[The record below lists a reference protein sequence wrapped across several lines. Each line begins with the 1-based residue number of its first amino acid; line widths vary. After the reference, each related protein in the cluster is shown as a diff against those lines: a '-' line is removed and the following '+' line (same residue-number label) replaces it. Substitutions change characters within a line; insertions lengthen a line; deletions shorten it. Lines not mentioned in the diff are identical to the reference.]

1 LKKLDTWEL
10 RWWAERCEYIG
21 AELKKMRERE
31 QS

>member
-21 AELKKMRERE
+21 AELKKMRE
-31 QS
+31 QT